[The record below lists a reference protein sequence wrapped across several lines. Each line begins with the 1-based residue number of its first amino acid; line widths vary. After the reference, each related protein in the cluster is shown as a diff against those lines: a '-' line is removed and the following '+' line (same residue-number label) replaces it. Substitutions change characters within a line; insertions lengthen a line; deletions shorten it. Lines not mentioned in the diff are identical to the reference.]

1 MSLKKTK
8 QQKPDAIVV
17 MQTFLPHIFSK
28 QFLEMEAYAFILPTN
43 SEKSQMQRISVSRKC
58 HCEGEKKKKA
68 MNDKSGI

>member
-1 MSLKKTK
+1 
-8 QQKPDAIVV
+8 

-58 HCEGEKKKKA
+58 HCEGEKKKG
-68 MNDKSGI
+68 NE